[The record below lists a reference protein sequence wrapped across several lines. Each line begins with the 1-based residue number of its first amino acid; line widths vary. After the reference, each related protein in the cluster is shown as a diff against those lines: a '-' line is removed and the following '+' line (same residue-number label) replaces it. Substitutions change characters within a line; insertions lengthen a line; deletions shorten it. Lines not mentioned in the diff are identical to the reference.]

1 MIAIPARVAYLRRI
15 HLFRD
20 LTDESLTFIAELLKE
35 DVLNGGQEIFAE
47 GSAAERFYII
57 YQGKVSL
64 TQMRGREKVE
74 LASLGGGDYFGE
86 EALFV
91 NHKRTETIKAAE
103 KTALFFISRKE
114 FNDLIRRFPKLKT
127 AFEISIESRRLARA
141 LRFNWLRNDEVV
153 YFVARKHY
161 TLLIDALALPVFLCL
176 AALGIAGWGILV
188 HSWMA
193 GVGGALLFVG
203 MVGWT
208 IWRGIDWGN
217 DYYIVTNQRVVWLE
231 KVVGIYDSR
240 QEAPLST
247 ILSVGVETDFTGRL
261 LDYGDVVVRTFV
273 GKIPFKHVAHPYQA
287 SHMVEEQWSRSK
299 HVASAAEKEAIR
311 NAIRRKLG
319 LTVQVG
325 EKTEKQPEKAPVPM
339 LYKPGWGAIIVAKL
353 FQNSKIFKVRFE
365 SGDTVTYR
373 KHIFVLIRN
382 IFLPAFVC
390 LLFVIG
396 MGIRAFIWFRGVR
409 VGVDIL
415 FVSLFFVFAYP
426 LWRLIYQYLDWSNDI
441 FQVTDDQI
449 IDIDK
454 KPFGTEERKAAPLE
468 HILATASERLGILGH
483 IFNYGTVYI
492 TVGGSRLSF
501 EDVYNPTAV
510 QLDIDN
516 RRIARKAKQEEG
528 RITDE
533 REHMAEW
540 LAAYHENAE
549 EFQDELNR
557 PKPDTKSG

>member
-15 HLFRD
+15 HLFRG
-20 LTDESLTFIAELLKE
+20 LKDESLTFIAELLKE
-35 DVLNGGQEIFAE
+35 EVLNDGQEIFAE
-47 GSAAERFYII
+47 GAPAERFYII
-57 YQGKVSL
+57 CQGKVSL
-64 TQMRGREKVE
+64 TQMRGKQKVQ
-74 LASLGGGDYFGE
+74 LPSLVGGDYFGE

-103 KTALFFISRKE
+103 KTALFSISHKE
-114 FNDLIRRFPKLKT
+114 FYDLIRRFPQLKT
-127 AFEISIESRRLARA
+127 AFEVSIESRRLARE

-176 AALGIAGWGILV
+176 TAMGIVGWSILV
-188 HSWMA
+188 RSWMA

-299 HVASAAEKEAIR
+299 HVASAAEKEAMR

-325 EKTEKQPEKAPVPM
+325 EQTEKQTEKAPVPV
-339 LYKPGWGAIIVAKL
+339 LYKPGWGAIIMAKL

-365 SGDTVTYR
+365 SGDTITYR

-382 IFLPAFVC
+382 IFLPALVC

-396 MGIRAFIWFRGVR
+396 MGIRAFVWFRGGR
-409 VGVDIL
+409 VGVDVL
-415 FVSLFFVFAYP
+415 FVTLFLVFAYP

-492 TVGGSRLSF
+492 TVGGSQLSF
-501 EDVYNPTAV
+501 EDVYDPTTV

-516 RRIARKAKQEEG
+516 RRIARRAKQEEG

-540 LAAYHENAE
+540 LAAYHENAG

-557 PKPDTKSG
+557 PKPDTESG